1 MINIGDIVKLSHP
14 QSNLAEE
21 SFWGVVINLHD
32 EGKHAGKVDV
42 HWMDDTE
49 NSPQRTVEKINN
61 LRTIELG
68 ENNVSR

>member
-21 SFWGVVINLHD
+21 SFWGVVINMHD
-32 EGKHAGKVDV
+32 AGKVDV
-42 HWMDDTE
+42 HWLDDTE
-49 NSPQRTVEKINN
+49 NSPQRTIEKINN